1 MSICASAGLVRPE
14 QSAPVASPPVRRC
27 QMTVISFGTRD
38 GVYDRHLA
46 QLAAQCDA
54 FGLRRDLRLIPP
66 ASRIAACLQKPAF
79 IREMLECHQQPVL
92 WLDADTR
99 INRAFE
105 LPGGR
110 WDLGLV
116 PNSSWRKR
124 RRRPTCAFVIAA
136 APTPSAHAFL
146 DAWAYLCAN
155 PGLAPGRT
163 DHSRLTWT
171 REMLDG
177 LYAEIN
183 LSRSLHG
190 ALTRDPGTRKEKTI

>member
-1 MSICASAGLVRPE
+1 MP
-14 QSAPVASPPVRRC
+14 SPAETPRAWRFDADLLRR
-27 QMTVISFGTRD
+27 
-38 GVYDRHLA
+38 YDRPGPRYTSYPTA
-46 QLAAQCDA
+46 PQFSEG
-54 FGLRRDLRLIPP
+54 FG
-66 ASRIAACLQKPAF
+66 
-79 IREMLECHQQPVL
+79 E
-92 WLDADTR
+92 ADF
-99 INRAFE
+99 RA
-105 LPGGR
+105 
-110 WDLGLV
+110 
-116 PNSSWRKR
+116 
-124 RRRPTCAFVIAA
+124 IAA